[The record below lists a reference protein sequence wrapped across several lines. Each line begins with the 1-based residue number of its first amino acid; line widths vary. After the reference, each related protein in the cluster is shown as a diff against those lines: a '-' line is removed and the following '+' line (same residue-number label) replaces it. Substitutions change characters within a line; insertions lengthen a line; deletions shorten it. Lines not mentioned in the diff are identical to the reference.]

1 MRSIWFKAAIT
12 LQTRT
17 ENTYA
22 LPQALSYASQYI
34 FLMFG
39 IILSVYVFIHLF
51 LQSQHYNIVRE
62 QKIVLCTYL
71 NSDLLDPVSSPLHY
85 NDEHAQLNTVLFF
98 IYSSTISQLY
108 PRKMIKTNPDLTLI
122 FL

>member
-17 ENTYA
+17 ETPMRCRKLCLTQINTS
-22 LPQALSYASQYI
+22 SYR
-34 FLMFG
+34 F
-39 IILSVYVFIHLF
+39 ILSVYVFIHLF

-71 NSDLLDPVSSPLHY
+71 NSDPPDPVSSPLNY

-98 IYSSTISQLY
+98 IYFCIISQLY
-108 PRKMIKTNPDLTLI
+108 PHKIIKTNPDLTLI